1 VGVLKKLLILLP
13 IALGVVVLVVVAKG
27 RKGPERVDATETAR
41 AVRVVT
47 VQPRDV
53 VPKAL
58 AYGTVR
64 SVRRWSA
71 VAEISGQ
78 IAAISPLLKEGE
90 IVPPGT
96 EILRIDDTDAK
107 LEVARLEAD
116 AEAYRAQLARLEASK
131 SNYDELLKVERRSHA
146 LAQRE
151 LERLEGLLAKGS
163 VAESDVDQQRRA
175 VLAQSAS
182 IVNYENSLR
191 LLPSERKQVE
201 AQLKSTEARLQRAQR
216 DVERAVIRTPFACRI
231 DHVAIEKTQ
240 PVSPGQVLA
249 EAYDIAA
256 SEVEARVAM
265 DHARRLFDS
274 EQRRAITATMGE
286 GVPWDKLGIGA
297 TLRLRLPGAT
307 MEWQGRFVRAAASLA
322 SATRAVGIVVAVD
335 QPYLNAKEKPPLVK
349 GMFVEVELTGP
360 PRKDRIVVPRHAVH
374 AGKVYVLGAEN
385 RLEIRPVEV
394 SFRQGEEAILR
405 SGVKAGDRIVVSDL
419 VPAIRGMLLD
429 PQE

>member
-1 VGVLKKLLILLP
+1 VGSLKKLLILLP
-13 IALGVVVLVVVAKG
+13 IAAGVVVLVVLAKG
-27 RKGPERVDATETAR
+27 RKGPERVEASETAR

-47 VQPRDV
+47 VQARDV
-53 VPKAL
+53 VPKAI

-71 VAEISGQ
+71 VAEIGGR

-90 IVPPGT
+90 ILPPGT

-116 AEAYRAQLARLEASK
+116 AEAFRAQLKRLELSGT
-131 SNYDELLKVERRSHA
+131 NYDELLKVERRSHE
-146 LAQRE
+146 LAERE
-151 LERLEGLLAKGS
+151 LKRLEGLYAKGS
-163 VAESDVDQQRRA
+163 VAESDVDQQRRT
-175 VLAQSAS
+175 VLAQNAS
-182 IVNYENSLR
+182 IVNYENALR

-201 AQLKSTEARLQRAQR
+201 AQLKSTEARLQGAQR

-231 DHVAIEKTQ
+231 DSVSVEKTQ
-240 PVSPGQVLA
+240 PVSPGQTLA
-249 EAYDIAA
+249 EAYDIGA
-256 SEVEARVAM
+256 SEVDARVAM

-274 EQRRAITATMGE
+274 TRRRQMAHSMGE
-286 GVPWDKLGIGA
+286 GVDWAKLGIGA
-297 TLRLRLPGAT
+297 TVRLRLPGGT
-307 MEWQGRFVRAAASLA
+307 IEWKARFARASASLA
-322 SATRAVGIVVAVD
+322 TATRAVGIVVAVD
-335 QPYLNAKEKPPLVK
+335 QPYRKATDKPPLVK

-360 PRKDRIVVPRHAVH
+360 PHKDRIVVPRHAVH
-374 AGKVYVLGAEN
+374 ADRVYVLDRES
-385 RLEIRPVEV
+385 RLDIRPVEV
-394 SFRQGEEAILR
+394 SFRQGEEAVLK